1 VGTNIYQ
8 PTREQVKAGT
18 TDGNGQYLMTGSGQV
33 SKATY
38 TATLEPNTTYYLM
51 LIYVKDGSGDGYDD
65 RLTVY
70 DITFTS
76 APTKKWKVDMNEN
89 FTYTID
95 SSEVLELTRYIGT
108 DGTVKVPEPVWR

>member
-1 VGTNIYQ
+1 
-8 PTREQVKAGT
+8 
-18 TDGNGQYLMTGSGQV
+18 MTGSGQV
-33 SKATY
+33 DKNTY
-38 TATLEPNTTYYLM
+38 TAELQPNTTYYLM
-51 LIYVKDGSGDGYDD
+51 FIYVKDSSGDSRDD

-76 APTKKWKVDMNEN
+76 APSKKWKVDMNEN

-95 SSEVLELTRYIGT
+95 NEEVLELTKYIGT